1 MKKMCLSVVI
11 TFCAVFIVI
20 AVGHAGTITVEVT
33 GIRQGSGNIAISVFN
48 SADTFPTH
56 GKGYKSASIP
66 VTGEKVVYTFSDIPN
81 GEYAIAV
88 YHDVNANKELD
99 KNMLGMPLEEYA
111 FSNNV
116 SSPFGP
122 PKFEKAKFRLDETY
136 TAHII
141 LK

>member
-1 MKKMCLSVVI
+1 MKKLCLSVVI
-11 TFCAVFIVI
+11 TFCAVFCVT
-20 AVGHAGTITVEVT
+20 AVGHAGTIIVEVT
-33 GIRQGSGNIAISVFN
+33 GIRQGSGNIAISLFN

-66 VTGEKVVYTFSDIPN
+66 VTGKEIVHTFSDIPS

-88 YHDVNANKELD
+88 YHDVNANKEFD
-99 KNMLGMPLEEYA
+99 RNILGIPQEDYA
-111 FSNNV
+111 FSNNA

-122 PKFEKAKFRLDETY
+122 PRFEKAKFRLDDTY
-136 TAHII
+136 TAHIV